1 MKERQILVVIKEP
14 GKPPVVEPFF
24 DNTLEEFQKT
34 VGGLIETITL
44 ASDLILICNEE
55 GRLLGLPHNL
65 RVCGLD
71 FCGTVVAVSAKGDEF
86 CSLKAATI
94 PFVMNMLKGDANG
107 S

>member
-1 MKERQILVVIKEP
+1 MKENQILVIIKEP

-34 VGGLIETITL
+34 VGGHIETVTITSNL
-44 ASDLILICNEE
+44 VLVCNEE

-71 FCGTVVAVSAKGDEF
+71 FCGTVIAVSASGEEF
-86 CSLKAATI
+86 CSLKAAAI
-94 PFVMNMLKGDANG
+94 PFVMDLLKGDADG